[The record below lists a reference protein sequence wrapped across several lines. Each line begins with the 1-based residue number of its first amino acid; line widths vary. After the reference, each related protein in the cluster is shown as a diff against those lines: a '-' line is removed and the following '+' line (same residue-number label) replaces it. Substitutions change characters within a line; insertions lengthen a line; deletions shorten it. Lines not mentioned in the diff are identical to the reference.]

1 MPEIRMDKFVASQ
14 LNISRSDAKKLI
26 RKGQVILNGKAVS
39 KGDSVVKTE
48 ADTVSVC
55 GKEITYKQY
64 VYIMLNKP
72 QGVVSA
78 ASDASDTTVVD
89 ILPENLK
96 RKGLFPAGRLDKDTV
111 GFVLITDNGE
121 FAHDI
126 LSPSHHVP
134 KTYLVEVERILNEDE
149 IKRFLSGMCIG
160 TEQFK
165 PAQLQLTE
173 EKSEKGNFIYEIKIS
188 EGRYHQIKR
197 MFAAVSN
204 PVISLKR
211 TAIGGL
217 KLDENLNPGEA
228 RELSASEIETIYS
241 NRT

>member
-1 MPEIRMDKFVASQ
+1 MPEIRLDKFVASQ

-26 RKGQVILNGKAVS
+26 RKGEVLLNGKEAS
-39 KGDSVVKTE
+39 KGDSVVKTDS
-48 ADTVSVC
+48 DTVFVY
-55 GKEITYKQY
+55 GKEIAYKQY
-64 VYIMLNKP
+64 IYIMLNKP

-78 ASDASDTTVVD
+78 ASDVSDITVVD

-111 GFVLITDNGE
+111 GFVLITDDGE

-134 KTYLVEVERILNEDE
+134 KTYLVEVERELNKDE
-149 IKRFLSGMCIG
+149 IERFLSGMCIG
-160 TEQFK
+160 MEQFK
-165 PAQLQLTE
+165 PAQLQLTDK
-173 EKSEKGNFIYEIKIS
+173 KSENGNYIYEIKIS

-204 PVISLKR
+204 PVVSLKR
-211 TAIGGL
+211 TAIGEL
-217 KLDENLNPGEA
+217 KLDENLKPGEA
-228 RELSASEIETIYS
+228 RELSTLEVKTIYS

>member
-1 MPEIRMDKFVASQ
+1 MPEIRLDKFVASQ

-26 RKGQVILNGKAVS
+26 RKGEVILNGKAVS
-39 KGDSVVKTE
+39 KSDSVVKTE
-48 ADTVSVC
+48 VDTVSVC

-78 ASDASDTTVVD
+78 ARDASDTTVVD

-134 KTYLVEVERILNEDE
+134 KTYLVEVERMLDEDE

-228 RELSASEIETIYS
+228 RELSASEIETIYN